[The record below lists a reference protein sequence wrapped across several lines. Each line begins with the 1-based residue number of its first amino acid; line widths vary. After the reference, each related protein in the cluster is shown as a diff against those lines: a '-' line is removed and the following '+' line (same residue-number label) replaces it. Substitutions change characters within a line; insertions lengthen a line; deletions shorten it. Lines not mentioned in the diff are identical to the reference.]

1 MNGVKISDG
10 VPEDA
15 ASMSAYPVKGEENEK
30 VSAHEHINL
39 LPEFAGD
46 TMRDTARL
54 APRCKRPI
62 EHWMYSWQQG
72 EHPTD
77 EQALEVGRQHI
88 KRLVD
93 AHNRDIGKKG
103 RKGAKRIDADEIQA
117 VIAVHRNTD
126 NAHVHVVFNRVST
139 SGVVLSM
146 YGDRFVSQELCRETE
161 LAQGWAHDQ
170 GLARVEEIDGK
181 QVVVLDQ
188 TVRDINAPAPRLSN
202 SAGKFEALT
211 GERSLER
218 DAVELAAPVVKN
230 AKSWQEIHDGLAP
243 LGMEI
248 VGFGSGLVLRRGE
261 AKIKASAMGG
271 TPFGKGQLEKRLG
284 AFVPSI
290 MAMGEAIGESMA
302 KRERQVLDQAAR
314 ESIGATA
321 KDAHLGQRW
330 RAFKSEQEATA
341 AGRKVRFAEIAAGQR
356 QALEAE
362 RDAYRKR
369 RAELFTTSWKGR
381 GPDLNIRLSLL
392 AGEHARN
399 KARIRRE
406 HEEKRQ
412 SLQAEI
418 GPAPKRLTWA
428 DWIDREATAG
438 DSAARQQ
445 QRSRLYI
452 DQRGHAAAERIWG
465 EGEGII
471 LGNGGGQIVKP
482 LATAIER
489 YDSLIRPAKRAVDY
503 LDRESQRVAFTDAG
517 NRVVLHETERRSLIA
532 GLELSAAKWTAG
544 FHITGT
550 EDFKSKALEAAREA
564 GLLHLVKNPELRERI
579 TALQA
584 DRPWSKSAGES
595 KAAVPADDLRRIWQ
609 LDPSSYLR
617 DNGWTS
623 IRGSAETGIVWR
635 HGTDGRELSTKWAED
650 GNWLFV
656 GRDQHDRPVSGRVPE
671 LVQHLQGWPRSRVLG
686 KEREILAPYLE
697 QVKDEPLIEASPA
710 MVELRH
716 RWLRESGEVDRSAY
730 LRNRG
735 LSDVTISM
743 ARGELRMDKSGT
755 HMFAHRTSAGDVVG
769 YEMWDGPWSGKFARG
784 GQRHLGVFGE
794 RVNPARI
801 VVTSDAVDA
810 LSWSQRHNHP
820 PGVMLVS
827 IGTEAGPWTKRD
839 LADLVRRHPGADV
852 VVACRNDA
860 LGKGQNKALQD
871 VVEEAR
877 LRSSDGG
884 AGGGQGGADKPAA
897 SGGNGG
903 VSVAPPPA
911 AVRVPDGRTVAV
923 ASWNDLLMVEQGVR
937 ISQAN
942 AEVAKAKD
950 QEQTLSLG
958 AGQKR
963 TEEMQL

>member
-10 VPEDA
+10 TPEDA
-15 ASMSAYPVKGEENEK
+15 ASMSAYPVRGEENEK
-30 VSAHEHINL
+30 VSAFEHINL

-62 EHWMYSWQQG
+62 EHWMYSWQAG
-72 EHPTD
+72 ENPTD
-77 EQALEVGRQHI
+77 EQALAVGRQHI
-88 KRLVD
+88 KRLAD

-103 RKGAKRIDADEIQA
+103 RKGVKPISADEIQA

-126 NAHVHVVFNRVST
+126 NIHVHVVFNRVST
-139 SGVVLSM
+139 SGTTLSM
-146 YGDRFVSQELCRETE
+146 YGDRFVSQTLCRETE
-161 LAQGWAHDQ
+161 LAQGWAADN
-170 GLARVEEIDGK
+170 GLVRLEEIDGK
-181 QVVVLDQ
+181 HVPVNDQ
-188 TVRDINAPAPRLSN
+188 TVRDISAAAPRLSN
-202 SAGKFEALT
+202 QAGKFEAMT

-230 AKSWQEIHDGLAP
+230 AQSWQEIHEGLAP
-243 LGMEI
+243 LGMEL
-248 VGFGSGLVLRRGE
+248 VAFGSGLVLRRGE
-261 AKIKASAMGG
+261 ARIKASAMGG
-271 TPFGKGQLEKRLG
+271 TAYGKGQLEKRFG
-284 AFVPSI
+284 TFVPSI

-302 KRERQVLDQAAR
+302 KRERQALDQAAR
-314 ESIGATA
+314 ETVGATA
-321 KDAHLGQRW
+321 RDAHLGQRW
-330 RAFKSEQEATA
+330 RAFKAEQEAASA
-341 AGRKVRFAEIAAGQR
+341 ARKARFGENAQAQR

-369 RAELFTTSWKGR
+369 RAELFAASWKGK
-381 GPDLNIRLSLL
+381 GPDLNIRLSLM
-392 AGEHARN
+392 AGEHAKA

-412 SLQAEI
+412 ALQAEL

-438 DSAARQQ
+438 DQAAKAQ

-471 LGNGGGQIVKP
+471 LGNGGGQIIKP
-482 LATAIER
+482 PATAIER
-489 YDSLIRPAKRAVDY
+489 YDGLVRPAKRAVDY
-503 LDRESQRVAFTDAG
+503 LDRDTQRVAFSDAG
-517 NRVVLHETERRSLIA
+517 NRVILHETERRSLVA

-544 FHITGT
+544 FHVTGT
-550 EDFKSKALEAAREA
+550 EDFKLKALEAAREA
-564 GLLHLVKNPELRERI
+564 GLLHLIKNPEMKERI
-579 TALQA
+579 AAMQA
-584 DRPWSKSAGES
+584 DRPWAKSSGEN
-595 KAAVPADDLRRIWQ
+595 KATVPADDLRRIWQ
-609 LDPSSYLR
+609 LDPSDYLK
-617 DNGWTS
+617 DNGWS
-623 IRGSAETGIVWR
+623 SVRGTADTGIVWR
-635 HGTDGRELSTKWAED
+635 HSEDGRELSTKRAED

-656 GRDQHDRPVSGRVPE
+656 AQDQHDRPVSGRTPE
-671 LVQHLQGWPRSRVLG
+671 LVQHLQGWPRSKVLG

-697 QVKDEPLIEASPA
+697 RAKNEPLVEASPA

-716 RWLRESGEVDRSAY
+716 RWLKESGEVDRSAY

-735 LSDVTISM
+735 LSDVTIAM

-755 HMFAHRTSAGDVVG
+755 HMFAHRNIQGDIVG
-769 YEMWDGPWSGKFARG
+769 YEMHDGPWSGRFARG
-784 GQRHLGVFGE
+784 GQKHMGVFGE
-794 RVNPARI
+794 RENPTRI

-810 LSWSQRHNHP
+810 LSWAQRHNHP
-820 PGVMLVS
+820 GGVMLVS
-827 IGTEAGPWTKRD
+827 IGTEAGPWSKRD
-839 LADLVRRHPGADV
+839 LADLARRHPDAEV
-852 VVACRNDA
+852 VLACRNDA
-860 LGKGQNKALQD
+860 LGQDQNKALQGI
-871 VVEEAR
+871 VEEAR
-877 LRSSDGG
+877 LRCSEGG

-923 ASWNDLLMVEQGVR
+923 ASWNDLLLVEQGVR

-942 AEVAKAKD
+942 AEAVKGKE

-958 AGQKR
+958 AQKQR
-963 TEEMQL
+963 GEEMQL

>member
-10 VPEDA
+10 TPEDA
-15 ASMSAYPVKGEENEK
+15 ASMSAYPVRGEKNEK
-30 VSAHEHINL
+30 VSAHEHVNL

-62 EHWMYSWQQG
+62 EHWMYSWQAG
-72 EHPTD
+72 ENPTD

-103 RKGAKRIDADEIQA
+103 RRGAKPISADEIQA

-139 SGVVLSM
+139 AGVTLSM
-146 YGDRFVSQELCRETE
+146 YGDKFTSQELCRETE
-161 LAQGWAHDQ
+161 LAQGWAADN
-170 GLARVEEIDGK
+170 GLARMEMIDG
-181 QVVVLDQ
+181 QYVVVIDQ

-202 SAGKFEALT
+202 QAGKYEAMT

-218 DAVELAAPVVKN
+218 DAVELAAPIVKS
-230 AKSWQEIHDGLAP
+230 AKSWQEIHEGLAP

-248 VGFGSGLVLRRGE
+248 VAFGSGLVLKRGE

-290 MAMGEAIGESMA
+290 MAMGEAIGETMA
-302 KRERQVLDQAAR
+302 KRERQVLDQVAK
-314 ESIGATA
+314 ETVGATA
-321 KDAHLGQRW
+321 KDVHLGQRW

-341 AGRKVRFAEIAAGQR
+341 AGRKARFGEIASAQR

-362 RDAYRKR
+362 RNAYRKR
-369 RAELFTTSWKGR
+369 RAELFSTSWKGK
-381 GPDLNIRLSLL
+381 GPDLNIRMSLL

-438 DSAARQQ
+438 DAAAKAQ

-471 LGNGGGQIVKP
+471 LGNGGGQIIKP
-482 LATAIER
+482 PATAIEL
-489 YDSLIRPAKRAVDY
+489 YDPMVRPAQRALDY
-503 LDRESQRVAFTDAG
+503 LDKQTQRVAFTDAG
-517 NRVVLHETERRSLIA
+517 NRVILHESERRSLIA
-532 GLELSAAKWTAG
+532 GLELSAAKWTSG
-544 FHITGT
+544 FIVTGT
-550 EDFKSKALEAAREA
+550 EDFKAKALEAAHEA
-564 GLLHLVKNPELRERI
+564 GLLHLIKNPELKDRI
-579 TALQA
+579 AAMQA
-584 DRPWSKSAGES
+584 DRPWAKPAGAS

-609 LDPSSYLR
+609 LAPSSYLR

-623 IRGSAETGIVWR
+623 IRGTAETGIVWR
-635 HGTDGRELSTKWAED
+635 HGADGRELSTKRAED

-686 KEREILAPYLE
+686 KERQILAPYLD
-697 QVKDEPLIEASPA
+697 QAKDEPLVEASPA

-735 LSDVTISM
+735 LSDATIAL

-755 HMFAHRTSAGDVVG
+755 HMFAHRTSTGDVVG
-769 YEMWDGPWSGKFARG
+769 YEMWDGPWSGRFSRG
-784 GQRHLGVFGE
+784 GQKRLGVFGE
-794 RVNPARI
+794 RVDPARI

-810 LSWSQRHNHP
+810 LSWAQRHNHP

-839 LADLVRRHPGADV
+839 LADLVRRHSGAEV
-852 VVACRNDA
+852 VLACRNDH
-860 LGKGQNKALQD
+860 LGKGQNTALQD

-897 SGGNGG
+897 SDGNGG
-903 VSVAPPPA
+903 VSVAPPPT
-911 AVRVPDGRTVAV
+911 AVKVPDGRTVAV

-937 ISQAN
+937 ISQVN
-942 AEVAKAKD
+942 AEAVKGKE
-950 QEQTLSLG
+950 QELSLG
-958 AGQKR
+958 AGKQR